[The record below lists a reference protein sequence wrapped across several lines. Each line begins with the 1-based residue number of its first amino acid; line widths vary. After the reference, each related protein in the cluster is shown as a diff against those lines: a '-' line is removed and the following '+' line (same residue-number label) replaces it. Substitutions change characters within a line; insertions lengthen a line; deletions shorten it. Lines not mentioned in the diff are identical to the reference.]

1 MWKCF
6 EIRRPAAAIV
16 ALLLLV
22 GAAPSSASAA
32 PSQADSVG
40 DPSTP
45 VVPIESLLGDPARLA
60 EWIANRHPDVLAA
73 NARVMQAEAGVDQ
86 SRVIPNPTLQGGV
99 GGLTVGTRSPNTLS
113 YGETIN
119 WSVGLTETIELGKR
133 GPRAQ
138 AAELRRDA
146 SRADARA
153 VLADRLADAREAMA
167 RVIYLTE
174 RHRVLDERLKS
185 AQNVA
190 ALEHVRLDRGDIS
203 GIDQDRL
210 ELDITAVLR
219 ASADNQAELEAA
231 RADCSALLLGTCSAG
246 EATMS
251 AIDASTPVQES
262 YPSLEAIV
270 RARPD
275 IQAARLASSAAKS
288 DALLYKR
295 QAIPDPTLGVAYTRD
310 YFQAA
315 GSQPHTISAT
325 VAIPLP
331 LFDHGQHL
339 ARRAEGVAAE
349 YGYAARG
356 LESRALYDAHALL
369 ARRDV
374 LREKLSTLTTNAIP
388 RAVAVL
394 KSSDEAYH
402 RGQLSLTDLL
412 LVRREHASLLL
423 DALDTRYD
431 LFTVRNTLYRTLSL
445 GVPQNA
451 SAKTEKK

>member
-1 MWKCF
+1 
-6 EIRRPAAAIV
+6 
-16 ALLLLV
+16 
-22 GAAPSSASAA
+22 
-32 PSQADSVG
+32 
-40 DPSTP
+40 
-45 VVPIESLLGDPARLA
+45 
-60 EWIANRHPDVLAA
+60 
-73 NARVMQAEAGVDQ
+73 
-86 SRVIPNPTLQGGV
+86 
-99 GGLTVGTRSPNTLS
+99 
-113 YGETIN
+113 
-119 WSVGLTETIELGKR
+119 
-133 GPRAQ
+133 
-138 AAELRRDA
+138 
-146 SRADARA
+146 
-153 VLADRLADAREAMA
+153 
-167 RVIYLTE
+167 
-174 RHRVLDERLKS
+174 
-185 AQNVA
+185 
-190 ALEHVRLDRGDIS
+190 
-203 GIDQDRL
+203 
-210 ELDITAVLR
+210 
-219 ASADNQAELEAA
+219 
-231 RADCSALLLGTCSAG
+231 
-246 EATMS
+246 
-251 AIDASTPVQES
+251 
-262 YPSLEAIV
+262 
-270 RARPD
+270 
-275 IQAARLASSAAKS
+275 
-288 DALLYKR
+288 
-295 QAIPDPTLGVAYTRD
+295 VAYTRD